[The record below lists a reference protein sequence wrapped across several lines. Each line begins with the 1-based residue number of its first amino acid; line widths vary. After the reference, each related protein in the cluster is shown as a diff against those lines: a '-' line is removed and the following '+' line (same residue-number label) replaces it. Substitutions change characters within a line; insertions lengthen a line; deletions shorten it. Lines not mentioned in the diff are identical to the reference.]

1 MEVDIEL
8 YRRDVIVSE
17 YPALNLSIVD
27 IAPELPSQT
36 LVFLHGFGGR
46 SRQWIYQLQ
55 HFALRNRVIA
65 LDMHGHGRSGRW
77 SGEIS
82 MQRLIDDIRMALGQ
96 LEISE
101 PFVLLG
107 HSFGGAIAA
116 EFALKNPELVDRL
129 VLAATAGEFKL
140 NPFYRIGLNLPKA
153 FLHLLEPLTSQWLSA
168 SPATLKPWYHNVLSN
183 WSGWSI
189 FRGLPM
195 PTLVIR
201 GHRDYVFERPLYEE
215 VARAIPDC
223 EDVDVGA
230 SGHMVMLERRDAV
243 NRAIERFISG
253 GRGSW
258 RHADFQPQ
266 TNVRTELL
274 EQRPWLVHYDD
285 RVPATVAIPNV
296 PVVQFLHS
304 AARRFPKR
312 TAVRFEGA
320 SLSYRRLQRRTNLF
334 ANALRALGLE
344 KGERVML
351 ILPNSPQWIM
361 AYFGILEAG
370 GVAVLSLPLADPEEL
385 QRQVLDAGAVVVIAT
400 ATFLPIL
407 RKLLESGEIRHFIL
421 CRIRDDLPFLK
432 KALVQLRRRGDALAR
447 VPWSRDVHAFGDLL
461 RSRNPGALQVDL
473 EPGDP
478 AVIHYTGGTTDAPK
492 GVLLSHS
499 NLVANTI
506 QTRHWMPDAEEG
518 KERFLCVLPFSH
530 SYGLTT
536 GLNVPI
542 AIGATLLVRPRFVVK
557 DVLRTIRRFRP
568 TIFPGVPQMYTAV
581 ANFPGVRRYKIQSIK
596 ACISG
601 SAPLPVEVQESF
613 EKLTRGRLVEGYG
626 LTEASPVTHA
636 NPLHGRRKVGSIGI
650 PVPSTEARVVDLRD
664 PFVVVEAGQI
674 GELVVKGPQVMLGY
688 WGDEE
693 TTDAT
698 ILEDGWLLTGDV
710 VEMDAE
716 GYFRIIARKADM
728 WYPGKPGQPA
738 FPRDVEEVL
747 YEIPQVKEAVVVA
760 VARTPIAF
768 LIAKE
773 RPPEAEAVIAY
784 CERRL
789 PPELV
794 PRMVFFV
801 DEFPRTFIGKVLRR
815 ELAKRYADQQSRR

>member
-1 MEVDIEL
+1 LEVDIEL
-8 YRRDVIVSE
+8 YRHDVIVSDE
-17 YPALNLSIVD
+17 PPLKLSVVD

-36 LVFLHGFGGR
+36 LVFLHGFGGQ

-65 LDMHGHGRSGRW
+65 LDMHGHGRTGRW
-77 SGEIS
+77 RGPIS
-82 MQRLIDDIRMALGQ
+82 MERLIVDMRRALDR
-96 LEISE
+96 LEIRD

-116 EFALKNPELVDRL
+116 EFALEHPGLVDRL
-129 VLAATAGEFKL
+129 VLVATAGEFKL
-140 NPFYRIGLNLPKA
+140 NPFYRAGLNLPMA
-153 FLHLLEPLTSQWLSA
+153 FQRLIEPLTAHWLSA
-168 SPATLKPWYHNVLSN
+168 SPVTLKPWYHNVLSN

-195 PTLVIR
+195 PTLVLR

-243 NRAIERFISG
+243 NRAIERFIGG
-253 GRGSW
+253 GRTSW
-258 RHADFQPQ
+258 RAADFQPQ
-266 TNVRTELL
+266 IHVRAGLL

-285 RVPATVAIPNV
+285 RVPATVAIPKV
-296 PVVQFLHS
+296 PVYQFLHS
-304 AARRFPKR
+304 AARRFPRR

-320 SLSYRRLQRRTNLF
+320 ALSYRRLQRWTNRF

-344 KGERVML
+344 RGERVML
-351 ILPNSPQWIM
+351 ILPNSPQWIV

-370 GVAVLSLPLADPEEL
+370 GVAVLSLPLTNPEEL
-385 QRQVLDAGAVVVIAT
+385 ERQVRDAGAAMIIT
-400 ATFLPIL
+400 TGMFLPVF
-407 RKLLESGEIRHFIL
+407 RRLLESGELRHLIL
-421 CRIRDDLPFLK
+421 CRISDALPFAKRALVRLKREGDELK
-432 KALVQLRRRGDALAR
+432 K
-447 VPWSRDVHAFGDLL
+447 VPGEESIHAFNDLL
-461 RSRNPGALQVDL
+461 QERNADVLQVNL
-473 EPGDP
+473 RPEDP
-478 AVIHYTGGTTDAPK
+478 AVIHYTGGTTDKPK

-518 KERFLCVLPFSH
+518 KERFLSVLPFSH

-542 AIGATLLVRPRFVVK
+542 ALGATLLVKPRFVVK

-581 ANFPGVRRYKIQSIK
+581 ANYPGVRRYRIQSIK

-613 EKLTRGRLVEGYG
+613 ERLTRGRLVEGYG

-636 NPLHGRRKVGSIGI
+636 NPLYGRRKVGSIGI
-650 PVPSTEARVVDLRD
+650 PVPSTDARIVDLRD
-664 PFVVVEAGQI
+664 PAKVVEVGQI
-674 GELVVKGPQVMLGY
+674 GELVVKGPQVMAGY
-688 WGDEE
+688 WRDEE
-693 TTDAT
+693 AT
-698 ILEDGWLLTGDV
+698 NETIVQDGWLLTGDV

-747 YEIPQVKEAVVVA
+747 YEIPQVKEAAVVA
-760 VARTPIAF
+760 VARQPLAF

-773 RPPEAEAVIAY
+773 RPPDPEAVIAY

-794 PRMVFFV
+794 PRVVLFV
-801 DEFPRTFIGKVLRR
+801 EEFPRTFIGKVLRR
-815 ELAKRYADQQSRR
+815 ELARRYADQQSWR